1 VSTGLVY
8 RTGATESSVFGI
20 TSKLDLEHALREQRR
35 ESLLPILWAMI
46 FRSGGMTY
54 EALREQFPAEDAS
67 LAEALRELEAEGHVQ
82 KSGEGE
88 QALYRASTFLVPVGA
103 QRGWE
108 AAVFDHFQA
117 VVRAI
122 GAKVQRGLARSES
135 DDVVGGATLTFDV
148 SADHPH
154 KDEVL
159 GLLKQ
164 VRVEVNELWNRV
176 QARNERHPIPDAERM
191 EVSFYFGQSLTTTDH
206 E

>member
-1 VSTGLVY
+1 
-8 RTGATESSVFGI
+8 
-20 TSKLDLEHALREQRR
+20 
-35 ESLLPILWAMI
+35 
-46 FRSGGMTY
+46 
-54 EALREQFPAEDAS
+54 
-67 LAEALRELEAEGHVQ
+67 
-82 KSGEGE
+82 
-88 QALYRASTFLVPVGA
+88 
-103 QRGWE
+103 
-108 AAVFDHFQA
+108 VFDHFQA

-159 GLLKQ
+159 GLLKH
-164 VRVEVNELWNRV
+164 VRAEVNELWNRV
-176 QARNERHPIPDAERM
+176 QAKNEQHPIPDAERM